1 MLINTVINIPSKRAV
16 MKKMFFVLLAAILVS
31 FLIFSYV
38 AHKVRVNFGDDN
50 NISIRVKET
59 EDIYQLNANYR
70 RNQTAR
76 LHRYMD
82 ARLHTNHLFKNSRM
96 DATVT
101 LDDKTSFYVR
111 SSPGR
116 LLIKLDKNVNDEA
129 SYIRIKELAEDIKQ
143 TLADN

>member
-1 MLINTVINIPSKRAV
+1 
-16 MKKMFFVLLAAILVS
+16 MKKMFFVLLAAILFS
-31 FLIFSYV
+31 FIIFAYV
-38 AHKVRVNFGDDN
+38 AHKVRVNFVDDN
-50 NISIRVKET
+50 NISIRVRET
-59 EDIYQLNANYR
+59 DDIYQLNASYR

-76 LHRYMD
+76 LQRYMD

-116 LLIKLDKNVNDEA
+116 LLIKLDKNANDEA
-129 SYIRIKELAEDIKQ
+129 SYIRIKELAEDIKH

>member
-1 MLINTVINIPSKRAV
+1 
-16 MKKMFFVLLAAILVS
+16 MKKMFFVLVGAILFS
-31 FLIFSYV
+31 FIIFAYV
-38 AHKVRVNFGDDN
+38 AHKVRVNFVDDN

-59 EDIYQLNANYR
+59 EDIYQLNAYYH

-76 LHRYMD
+76 LQRHID
-82 ARLHTNHLFKNSRM
+82 ARLHTNHIFKNSKM

-101 LDDKTSFYVR
+101 LDDRTSFYIR

-116 LLIKLDKNVNDEA
+116 LLIKLDKNANDA
-129 SYIRIKELAEDIKQ
+129 AACIRIKELAEDIKH